1 MKPFYGIDRTENKKN
16 TFHEGDCFIAAST
29 SRAVS
34 SAMER
39 AAEGAAVQLRKS
51 KLPAPLGWAR
61 TVCGWAAV
69 LLLFSIVRALRSV
82 TLLEGYENAPAIFW
96 LMGICAAVWL
106 VLTAI
111 GAVIRKNVQ
120 ATEDFT
126 VAVKRAEDQV
136 NAAFRELG
144 VPADAKDVD
153 VIAISHR
160 WKNGK
165 LKPVAYGLETSERTT
180 EPFKVYR
187 REDRLC
193 FATPEKRYEF
203 RLSELEVLR
212 SVKKHLYSKG
222 WNKEED
228 FDEGF
233 YKPYKLTMDDYRR
246 IHMRSYGLL
255 ELEHEGV
262 RWAIWL
268 PPYELNYISAL
279 TGLKIVEE

>member
-1 MKPFYGIDRTENKKN
+1 MKPFYGIDRTENRKN
-16 TFHEGDCFIAAST
+16 TFREGDCFIAAST

-34 SAMER
+34 SAMEQ

-51 KLPAPLGWAR
+51 KLPFPLGGIR
-61 TVCGWAAV
+61 TVCGWAAA

-82 TLLEGYENAPAIFW
+82 TLLEGYENAPFLFW
-96 LMGICAAVWL
+96 LTGICAAVWL
-106 VLTAI
+106 VLTVI

-126 VAVKRAEDQV
+126 VAVKRVEDQV
-136 NAAFRELG
+136 DAAFRELG

-165 LKPVAYGLETSERTT
+165 LKPVTYGLETSERTT
-180 EPFKVYR
+180 EPFKVFL

-193 FATPEKRYEF
+193 FATPEHRYEF
-203 RLSELEVLR
+203 DRAELQVLR
-212 SVKKHLYSKG
+212 SVKKHIYSKG

-228 FDEGF
+228 YDEGF
-233 YKPYKLTMDDYRR
+233 YKPYKLTVDNYGR

-255 ELEHEGV
+255 ELEHEGIL
-262 RWAIWL
+262 WAIWL

>member
-16 TFHEGDCFIAAST
+16 TFREGDCFIAAST

-51 KLPAPLGWAR
+51 KLPFPLGGIR
-61 TVCGWAAV
+61 TVCGWAAA
-69 LLLFSIVRALRSV
+69 LLLFSIIRALRSV
-82 TLLEGYENAPAIFW
+82 TLLEGYENAPFLFW
-96 LMGICAAVWL
+96 LTGICGAVWL
-106 VLTAI
+106 VLTVI

-126 VAVKRAEDQV
+126 VAVKRVEDQV
-136 NAAFRELG
+136 DAAFRELG

-180 EPFKVYR
+180 EPFKVFL

-193 FATPEKRYEF
+193 FATPEHRYEF
-203 RLSELEVLR
+203 DRAELQVLR
-212 SVKKHLYSKG
+212 SVKKHIYSKG

-228 FDEGF
+228 YDEGF
-233 YKPYKLTMDDYRR
+233 YKPYKLTVDNYGR

-255 ELEHEGV
+255 ELEHEGI

>member
-16 TFHEGDCFIAAST
+16 TFREGDCFIAAST

-39 AAEGAAVQLRKS
+39 AAEGAAVQLRRS
-51 KLPAPLGWAR
+51 KLPFPLGGIR
-61 TVCGWAAV
+61 TVCGWAAA
-69 LLLFSIVRALRSV
+69 LLLFSIIRALRSV
-82 TLLEGYENAPAIFW
+82 TLLEGYENAPFLFW
-96 LMGICAAVWL
+96 LTGICGAVWL
-106 VLTAI
+106 VLTVI

-126 VAVKRAEDQV
+126 VAVKRMEDQV
-136 NAAFRELG
+136 DAAFRELG
-144 VPADAKDVD
+144 VPQNAKDVD

-180 EPFKVYR
+180 EPFKVFL

-193 FATPEKRYEF
+193 FATPEHRYEF
-203 RLSELEVLR
+203 DRAELQVLR
-212 SVKKHLYSKG
+212 SVKKHIYSKG

-228 FDEGF
+228 YDEGF
-233 YKPYKLTMDDYRR
+233 YKPYKLTVDNYGR

-255 ELEHEGV
+255 ELEHEGI

>member
-51 KLPAPLGWAR
+51 KLPAPLGWVR

-69 LLLFSIVRALRSV
+69 LLLFSIVRALRNV

-96 LMGICAAVWL
+96 IMGICAAVWL

-126 VAVKRAEDQV
+126 VAVKRVEDQV
-136 NAAFRELG
+136 DAAFRELG

-153 VIAISHR
+153 VISISHR

-193 FATPEKRYEF
+193 FATPENRYEF
-203 RLSELEVLR
+203 RLSELQVLR

-268 PPYELNYISAL
+268 PPY
-279 TGLKIVEE
+279 

>member
-1 MKPFYGIDRTENKKN
+1 MKPFYGIDRTENRKN
-16 TFHEGDCFIAAST
+16 TFREGDCFIAAST

-51 KLPAPLGWAR
+51 KLPFPLGGIR
-61 TVCGWAAV
+61 TVCGWAAA
-69 LLLFSIVRALRSV
+69 LLLFSIIRALRSV
-82 TLLEGYENAPAIFW
+82 TLLEGYENAPFLFW
-96 LMGICAAVWL
+96 LTGICGAVWL
-106 VLTAI
+106 VLTVI

-126 VAVKRAEDQV
+126 VAVKRMEDQMD
-136 NAAFRELG
+136 AAFRELG

-180 EPFKVYR
+180 EPFKVFL

-193 FATPEKRYEF
+193 FATPEHRYEF
-203 RLSELEVLR
+203 DRAELQVLR
-212 SVKKHLYSKG
+212 SVKKHIYSKG

-228 FDEGF
+228 YDEGF
-233 YKPYKLTMDDYRR
+233 YKPYKLTVDNYGR

-255 ELEHEGV
+255 ELEHEGI

>member
-1 MKPFYGIDRTENKKN
+1 MKPFYGIDRTENRKN
-16 TFHEGDCFIAAST
+16 TFREGDCFIAAST
-29 SRAVS
+29 SQAVS

-51 KLPAPLGWAR
+51 KLPFPLGGIR
-61 TVCGWAAV
+61 TVCGWAAA
-69 LLLFSIVRALRSV
+69 LLLFSIIRALRSV
-82 TLLEGYENAPAIFW
+82 TLLEGYENAPFLFW
-96 LMGICAAVWL
+96 LTGICGAVWL
-106 VLTAI
+106 VLTVI

-126 VAVKRAEDQV
+126 VAVKRMEDQV
-136 NAAFRELG
+136 DAAFRELG
-144 VPADAKDVD
+144 VPGDAKDVD
-153 VIAISHR
+153 VISISHR

-165 LKPVAYGLETSERTT
+165 MKPVAYGLETSERTT
-180 EPFKVYR
+180 EPFKVFL

-193 FATPEKRYEF
+193 FATPEHRYEF
-203 RLSELEVLR
+203 RLSELQVLR
-212 SVKKHLYSKG
+212 SVKKHIYSKG

-228 FDEGF
+228 YDEGF
-233 YKPYKLTMDDYRR
+233 YKPYKLTVDNYGR

-255 ELEHEGV
+255 ELEHEGI

-279 TGLKIVEE
+279 TELKIVEE

>member
-1 MKPFYGIDRTENKKN
+1 MKPFYGIDRTENRKN
-16 TFHEGDCFIAAST
+16 TFREGDCFIAAST

-51 KLPAPLGWAR
+51 KLPFPLGGIR
-61 TVCGWAAV
+61 TVCGWAAA
-69 LLLFSIVRALRSV
+69 LLLFSIIRALRSV
-82 TLLEGYENAPAIFW
+82 TLLEGYENAPFLFW
-96 LMGICAAVWL
+96 LTGICGAVWL
-106 VLTAI
+106 VLTII

-126 VAVKRAEDQV
+126 VAVKRMEDQV
-136 NAAFRELG
+136 DVAFRELG

-180 EPFKVYR
+180 EPFKVFL

-193 FATPEKRYEF
+193 FATPEHRYEF
-203 RLSELEVLR
+203 RLSELQVLR
-212 SVKKHLYSKG
+212 SVKKHIYSKG

-228 FDEGF
+228 YDEGF
-233 YKPYKLTMDDYRR
+233 YKPYKLTVDNYGR

-255 ELEHEGV
+255 ELEHEGI

-268 PPYELNYISAL
+268 PPYELNYICAL

>member
-1 MKPFYGIDRTENKKN
+1 MKPFYGIDRTENRKN
-16 TFHEGDCFIAAST
+16 TFREGDCFIAAST

-51 KLPAPLGWAR
+51 KLPFPLGGIR
-61 TVCGWAAV
+61 TVCGWAAA
-69 LLLFSIVRALRSV
+69 LLLFSIIRALRSV
-82 TLLEGYENAPAIFW
+82 TLLEGYENAPFLFW
-96 LMGICAAVWL
+96 LTGICGAVWL
-106 VLTAI
+106 VLTII

-126 VAVKRAEDQV
+126 VAVKRMEDQV
-136 NAAFRELG
+136 DVAFRELG

-180 EPFKVYR
+180 EPFKVFL
-187 REDRLC
+187 RENRLC
-193 FATPEKRYEF
+193 FATPENRYEF
-203 RLSELEVLR
+203 DRAELQVLR
-212 SVKKHLYSKG
+212 SVKKHIYSKG

-228 FDEGF
+228 YDEGF
-233 YKPYKLTMDDYRR
+233 YKPYKLAVDNYGR
-246 IHMRSYGLL
+246 IHMRNYGLL
-255 ELEHEGV
+255 ELEHEGI

>member
-1 MKPFYGIDRTENKKN
+1 MKPFYGIDRTENRKN
-16 TFHEGDCFIAAST
+16 TFREGDCFIAAST

-51 KLPAPLGWAR
+51 KLPFPLGGLR
-61 TVCGWAAV
+61 TVCGWAAA
-69 LLLFSIVRALRSV
+69 LLLFSIIRALRNV
-82 TLLEGYENAPAIFW
+82 TLLEGYENAPFLFW
-96 LMGICAAVWL
+96 LTGICGAVWL
-106 VLTAI
+106 VLTII

-126 VAVKRAEDQV
+126 VAVKRMEDQV
-136 NAAFRELG
+136 DAAFRELG

-165 LKPVAYGLETSERTT
+165 LKPVAYGLETSERTN
-180 EPFKVYR
+180 EPFKVFL

-193 FATPEKRYEF
+193 FATPEHRYEF
-203 RLSELEVLR
+203 RLSELQVLR
-212 SVKKHLYSKG
+212 SVKKHIYSKG

-228 FDEGF
+228 YDEGF
-233 YKPYKLTMDDYRR
+233 YKPYKLTVDNYGR

-255 ELEHEGV
+255 ELEHEGI

-268 PPYELNYISAL
+268 PPYELNYICAL

>member
-1 MKPFYGIDRTENKKN
+1 MKPFYGIDRTENRKN
-16 TFHEGDCFIAAST
+16 TFREGDCFIAAST

-51 KLPAPLGWAR
+51 KLPFPLGGIR
-61 TVCGWAAV
+61 TVCGWAAA
-69 LLLFSIVRALRSV
+69 LLLFSIIRALRSV
-82 TLLEGYENAPAIFW
+82 TLLEGYENAPFLFW
-96 LMGICAAVWL
+96 LTGICGAVWL
-106 VLTAI
+106 VLTII

-126 VAVKRAEDQV
+126 VAVKRMEDQV
-136 NAAFRELG
+136 DVAFRELG
-144 VPADAKDVD
+144 VPGDAKDVD

-180 EPFKVYR
+180 EPFKVFL

-193 FATPEKRYEF
+193 FATPEHRYEF
-203 RLSELEVLR
+203 RLSELQVLR
-212 SVKKHLYSKG
+212 SVKKHIYSKG

-228 FDEGF
+228 YDEGF
-233 YKPYKLTMDDYRR
+233 YKPYKLTVDNYGR

-255 ELEHEGV
+255 ELEHEGI

-268 PPYELNYISAL
+268 PPYELNYICAL

>member
-1 MKPFYGIDRTENKKN
+1 MKPFYGIDRTENRKN
-16 TFHEGDCFIAAST
+16 TFREGDCFIAAST

-51 KLPAPLGWAR
+51 KLPFPLGWIR
-61 TVCGWAAV
+61 TVCGWAAA
-69 LLLFSIVRALRSV
+69 LLLFSIIRALRSV
-82 TLLEGYENAPAIFW
+82 TLLEGYENAPFLFW
-96 LMGICAAVWL
+96 LTGICGAVWL
-106 VLTAI
+106 VLTVI

-126 VAVKRAEDQV
+126 VAVKRMEDQV
-136 NAAFRELG
+136 DAAFRELG

-180 EPFKVYR
+180 EPFKVFL

-193 FATPEKRYEF
+193 FATPEHRYEF
-203 RLSELEVLR
+203 DRAELQVLR
-212 SVKKHLYSKG
+212 SVKKHIYSKG

-228 FDEGF
+228 YDEGF
-233 YKPYKLTMDDYRR
+233 YKPYKLTVDNYGR

-255 ELEHEGV
+255 ELEHEGI

-279 TGLKIVEE
+279 MGLKIVEE

>member
-29 SRAVS
+29 SRAVR

-69 LLLFSIVRALRSV
+69 LLLFSIVRALRNV

-136 NAAFRELG
+136 DAAFRELG

-222 WNKEED
+222 WNKEEE
-228 FDEGF
+228 FNEGF

>member
-1 MKPFYGIDRTENKKN
+1 MKPFYGIDRTENRKN
-16 TFHEGDCFIAAST
+16 TFREGDCFIAAST

-51 KLPAPLGWAR
+51 KLPFPLGGIR
-61 TVCGWAAV
+61 TVCGWAAA
-69 LLLFSIVRALRSV
+69 LLLFSIIRALRNV
-82 TLLEGYENAPAIFW
+82 TLLEGYENAPFLFW
-96 LMGICAAVWL
+96 LTGICGAVWL
-106 VLTAI
+106 VLTII

-126 VAVKRAEDQV
+126 VAVKRMEDQV
-136 NAAFRELG
+136 DAAFRELG

-180 EPFKVYR
+180 EPFKVFL

-193 FATPEKRYEF
+193 FATPEHRYEF
-203 RLSELEVLR
+203 DRAELQVLR
-212 SVKKHLYSKG
+212 SVKKHIYSKG

-228 FDEGF
+228 YDEGF
-233 YKPYKLTMDDYRR
+233 YKPYKLTVDNYGR

-255 ELEHEGV
+255 ELEHEGI

>member
-1 MKPFYGIDRTENKKN
+1 MKPFYGIDRTENRKN
-16 TFHEGDCFIAAST
+16 TFREGDCFIAAST

-51 KLPAPLGWAR
+51 KLPFPLGGIR
-61 TVCGWAAV
+61 TVCGWAAA
-69 LLLFSIVRALRSV
+69 LLLFSIIRALRNV
-82 TLLEGYENAPAIFW
+82 TLLEGYENAPFLFW
-96 LMGICAAVWL
+96 LTGICGAVWL
-106 VLTAI
+106 VLTVI

-126 VAVKRAEDQV
+126 VAVKRVEDQV
-136 NAAFRELG
+136 DAAFRELG
-144 VPADAKDVD
+144 VPQDAKDVD

-165 LKPVAYGLETSERTT
+165 LKPAAYGLETSERTT
-180 EPFKVYR
+180 EPFKVFL

-193 FATPEKRYEF
+193 FATPEHRYEF
-203 RLSELEVLR
+203 RLSELQVLR
-212 SVKKHLYSKG
+212 SVKKHIYSKG

-228 FDEGF
+228 YDEGF
-233 YKPYKLTMDDYRR
+233 YKPYKLTVDNYGR

-255 ELEHEGV
+255 ELEHEGI

-279 TGLKIVEE
+279 MGLKIVEE

>member
-1 MKPFYGIDRTENKKN
+1 MKPFYGIDRTENRKN
-16 TFHEGDCFIAAST
+16 TFREGDCFIAAST

-51 KLPAPLGWAR
+51 RLPFPLGGIR
-61 TVCGWAAV
+61 TVCGWAAA
-69 LLLFSIVRALRSV
+69 LLLFSIIRALRSV
-82 TLLEGYENAPAIFW
+82 TLLEGYENAPFLFW
-96 LMGICAAVWL
+96 LTGICGAVWL
-106 VLTAI
+106 VLTVI

-126 VAVKRAEDQV
+126 VAVKRVEDQV
-136 NAAFRELG
+136 DAAFRELG
-144 VPADAKDVD
+144 VPQNAKDVD

-180 EPFKVYR
+180 EPFKVFL

-193 FATPEKRYEF
+193 FATPENRYEF
-203 RLSELEVLR
+203 RLSELQVLR
-212 SVKKHLYSKG
+212 SVKKHIYSKG

-228 FDEGF
+228 YDEGF
-233 YKPYKLTMDDYRR
+233 YKPYKLTVDNYGR

-255 ELEHEGV
+255 ELEHEGI

>member
-16 TFHEGDCFIAAST
+16 TFREGECFLAAGT
-29 SRAVS
+29 SGAVS

-39 AAEGAAVQLRKS
+39 AAEGAAVQLRKA
-51 KLPAPLGWAR
+51 KLPVPLGWFR
-61 TVCGWAAV
+61 TVCGWAAA
-69 LLLFSIVRALRSV
+69 LLLFGIIRALRNV
-82 TLLEGYENAPAIFW
+82 TLLEAYDNAPAIFW
-96 LMGICAAVWL
+96 LAGICAAVWL
-106 VLTAI
+106 VLTAV
-111 GAVIRKNVQ
+111 GGVIRKNIQ
-120 ATEDFT
+120 STEEYT
-126 VAVKRAEDQV
+126 VAVKRMEDQV

-144 VPADAKDVD
+144 VPRDAKDVD
-153 VIAISHR
+153 VISISHR

-165 LKPVAYGLETSERTT
+165 LKPVAYGLEISERTT
-180 EPFKVYR
+180 EPFKVFR

-193 FATPEKRYEF
+193 FANPEGRYEF
-203 RLSELEVLR
+203 PLSELQILR
-212 SVKKHLYSKG
+212 SVKKRIYSLG

-228 FDEGF
+228 YDEGF
-233 YKPYKLTMDDYRR
+233 YKPYKLKMDDYKR

-255 ELEHEGV
+255 ELEHEGI

>member
-1 MKPFYGIDRTENKKN
+1 MKPFYGIDRTENRKN
-16 TFHEGDCFIAAST
+16 TFREGDCFIAAST

-51 KLPAPLGWAR
+51 KLPFPLGGIR
-61 TVCGWAAV
+61 TVCGWAAA

-82 TLLEGYENAPAIFW
+82 TLLEGYENAPFLFW
-96 LMGICAAVWL
+96 LTGICAAVWL
-106 VLTAI
+106 VLTII

-126 VAVKRAEDQV
+126 VAVKRVEDQV
-136 NAAFRELG
+136 DAAFRELG
-144 VPADAKDVD
+144 VPGDAKDVD

-180 EPFKVYR
+180 EPFKVFL

-193 FATPEKRYEF
+193 FATPENRYEF
-203 RLSELEVLR
+203 RLSELQVLR
-212 SVKKHLYSKG
+212 SVKKHIYSQG
-222 WNKEED
+222 WNKDEEY
-228 FDEGF
+228 DEGF
-233 YKPYKLTMDDYRR
+233 YKPYKLTVDNYGR

-255 ELEHEGV
+255 ELEHEGI

>member
-1 MKPFYGIDRTENKKN
+1 MKPFYGIDRTENRKN
-16 TFHEGDCFIAAST
+16 TFREGDCFIAAST

-51 KLPAPLGWAR
+51 KLPFPLGGIR
-61 TVCGWAAV
+61 TVCGWAAA
-69 LLLFSIVRALRSV
+69 LLLFSIIRALRSV
-82 TLLEGYENAPAIFW
+82 TLLEGYENAPFLFW
-96 LMGICAAVWL
+96 LTGICGAVWL
-106 VLTAI
+106 VLTII

-126 VAVKRAEDQV
+126 VAVKRMEDQV
-136 NAAFRELG
+136 DAAFRELG

-180 EPFKVYR
+180 EPFKVFL

-193 FATPEKRYEF
+193 FATPEHRYEF
-203 RLSELEVLR
+203 GRAELQVLR
-212 SVKKHLYSKG
+212 SVKKHIYSKG

-228 FDEGF
+228 YDEGF
-233 YKPYKLTMDDYRR
+233 YKPYKLTVDNYGR

-255 ELEHEGV
+255 ELEHEGI

>member
-69 LLLFSIVRALRSV
+69 LLLFSIVRALRNV

>member
-1 MKPFYGIDRTENKKN
+1 MKPFYGIDRTENRKN
-16 TFHEGDCFIAAST
+16 TFREGDCFIAAST

-51 KLPAPLGWAR
+51 KLPFPLGGIR
-61 TVCGWAAV
+61 TVCGWAAA
-69 LLLFSIVRALRSV
+69 LLLFSIIRALRSV
-82 TLLEGYENAPAIFW
+82 TLLDGYENAPFLFW
-96 LMGICAAVWL
+96 LTGICGAVWL
-106 VLTAI
+106 VLTII

-126 VAVKRAEDQV
+126 VAVKRMEDQV
-136 NAAFRELG
+136 DAAFRELG

-180 EPFKVYR
+180 EPFKVFL

-193 FATPEKRYEF
+193 FATPEHRYEF
-203 RLSELEVLR
+203 RLSELQVLH
-212 SVKKHLYSKG
+212 SVKKHIYSKG

-228 FDEGF
+228 YDEGF
-233 YKPYKLTMDDYRR
+233 YKPYKLTVDNYGR

-255 ELEHEGV
+255 ELEREGI

>member
-1 MKPFYGIDRTENKKN
+1 MKPFYGIDRTENRKN
-16 TFHEGDCFIAAST
+16 TFREGDCFIAAST

-39 AAEGAAVQLRKS
+39 AAEGAAVQLRRS
-51 KLPAPLGWAR
+51 KLPFPLGGIR
-61 TVCGWAAV
+61 TVCGWAAA
-69 LLLFSIVRALRSV
+69 LLLFSIIRALRSV
-82 TLLEGYENAPAIFW
+82 TLLEGYENAPFLFW
-96 LMGICAAVWL
+96 LTGICGAVWL
-106 VLTAI
+106 VLTII
-111 GAVIRKNVQ
+111 GTVIRKNVQ

-126 VAVKRAEDQV
+126 VAVKRMEDQV
-136 NAAFRELG
+136 DAAFRELG

-180 EPFKVYR
+180 EPFKVFL

-193 FATPEKRYEF
+193 FATPENRYEF
-203 RLSELEVLR
+203 RLSELQVLR
-212 SVKKHLYSKG
+212 SVKKHIYSKG
-222 WNKEED
+222 WNKEEAY
-228 FDEGF
+228 DEGF
-233 YKPYKLTMDDYRR
+233 YKPYKLTVDNYGR

-255 ELEHEGV
+255 ELEHEGI

>member
-16 TFHEGDCFIAAST
+16 TFREGDCFIAAST

-39 AAEGAAVQLRKS
+39 AAEGAAVQLRKA
-51 KLPAPLGWAR
+51 KLPFPLGGIRAL
-61 TVCGWAAV
+61 CGWTAA
-69 LLLFSIVRALRSV
+69 LMFIGIIRALGNV
-82 TLLEGYENAPAIFW
+82 TLLEGYENAPFLFW
-96 LMGICAAVWL
+96 LTGICGAVWL
-106 VLTAI
+106 VLTVI

-126 VAVKRAEDQV
+126 VAVKRMEDQV
-136 NAAFRELG
+136 DAAFRELG
-144 VPADAKDVD
+144 VPGDAKDVD

-180 EPFKVYR
+180 EPFKVFL

-193 FATPEKRYEF
+193 FATPEHRYEF
-203 RLSELEVLR
+203 RLSELQVLR
-212 SVKKHLYSKG
+212 SVKKHIYSKG

-228 FDEGF
+228 YDEGF
-233 YKPYKLTMDDYRR
+233 YKPYKLTVDNYGR

-255 ELEHEGV
+255 ELEHEGI

>member
-1 MKPFYGIDRTENKKN
+1 MKPFYGIDRTENRKN
-16 TFHEGDCFIAAST
+16 TFREGDCFIAAST

-51 KLPAPLGWAR
+51 KLPFPLGGIR
-61 TVCGWAAV
+61 TVCGWAAA
-69 LLLFSIVRALRSV
+69 LLLFSIIRALRSV
-82 TLLEGYENAPAIFW
+82 TLLEGYENAPFLFW
-96 LMGICAAVWL
+96 LTGICGAVWL
-106 VLTAI
+106 VLTI
-111 GAVIRKNVQ
+111 ISAVIRKNVQ

-126 VAVKRAEDQV
+126 VAVKRVEDQV
-136 NAAFRELG
+136 DAAFRELG
-144 VPADAKDVD
+144 VPQNAKDVD

-180 EPFKVYR
+180 EPFKVFL

-193 FATPEKRYEF
+193 FATPEHRYEF
-203 RLSELEVLR
+203 RLSELQVLR
-212 SVKKHLYSKG
+212 SVKKHIYSKG

-228 FDEGF
+228 YDEGF
-233 YKPYKLTMDDYRR
+233 YKPYKLTVDNYGR

-255 ELEHEGV
+255 ELEHEGI

>member
-1 MKPFYGIDRTENKKN
+1 MKPFYGIDRTENRKN
-16 TFHEGDCFIAAST
+16 TFREGDCFIAAST

-39 AAEGAAVQLRKS
+39 AAEGAAVQLRRS
-51 KLPAPLGWAR
+51 KLPFPLSGIR
-61 TVCGWAAV
+61 TVCGWAAA
-69 LLLFSIVRALRSV
+69 LLLFSIIRALRNV
-82 TLLEGYENAPAIFW
+82 TLLEGYENAPFLFW
-96 LMGICAAVWL
+96 LTGICGAVWL
-106 VLTAI
+106 VLTII
-111 GAVIRKNVQ
+111 GTVIRKNVQ

-126 VAVKRAEDQV
+126 VAVKRMEDQV
-136 NAAFRELG
+136 DAAFRELG

-180 EPFKVYR
+180 EPFKVFL

-193 FATPEKRYEF
+193 FATPENRYEF
-203 RLSELEVLR
+203 RLSELQVLR
-212 SVKKHLYSKG
+212 SVKKHIYSKG
-222 WNKEED
+222 WNKEEAY
-228 FDEGF
+228 DEGF
-233 YKPYKLTMDDYRR
+233 YKPYKLTVDNYGR

-255 ELEHEGV
+255 ELEHEGI